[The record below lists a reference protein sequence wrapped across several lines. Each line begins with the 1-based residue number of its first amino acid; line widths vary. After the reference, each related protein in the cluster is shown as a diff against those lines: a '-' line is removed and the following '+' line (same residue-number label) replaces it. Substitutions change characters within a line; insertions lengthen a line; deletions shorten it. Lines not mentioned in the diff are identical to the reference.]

1 MLASQMLLC
10 DLSLS
15 INTVQVPS
23 VPSIFDQRSAN
34 PRPKHD
40 LYNHRYNNSTTSNN
54 CNCHS
59 HHVRQLSF
67 SQVTTNESRVETLTV
82 QVDVT
87 STTSLYPS
95 PIKRGEGEA
104 RSVFI
109 PSFLSD
115 FAPYQLSSGCS
126 CFITPL
132 PTPTYT
138 VVAETLIFTYKHATV
153 RILFRFLIF
162 QSKISP

>member
-1 MLASQMLLC
+1 M
-10 DLSLS
+10 
-15 INTVQVPS
+15 
-23 VPSIFDQRSAN
+23 
-34 PRPKHD
+34 
-40 LYNHRYNNSTTSNN
+40 
-54 CNCHS
+54 
-59 HHVRQLSF
+59 
-67 SQVTTNESRVETLTV
+67 ETLTV
-82 QVDVT
+82 QADVT

-95 PIKRGEGEA
+95 PIKRGEVEA

-109 PSFLSD
+109 PSYLSK

-153 RILFRFLIF
+153 RILFQFLSFRARYLLNSVSNYVFLIV
-162 QSKISP
+162 KSPDHPLSSSHHNIHNNNEHLHNYTNPHHRRTKLLPYKRLYLAQYLLV

>member
-1 MLASQMLLC
+1 M
-10 DLSLS
+10 
-15 INTVQVPS
+15 
-23 VPSIFDQRSAN
+23 
-34 PRPKHD
+34 
-40 LYNHRYNNSTTSNN
+40 
-54 CNCHS
+54 
-59 HHVRQLSF
+59 
-67 SQVTTNESRVETLTV
+67 TV

-95 PIKRGEGEA
+95 PIKRGEVEA

-109 PSFLSD
+109 PPYLSN

-138 VVAETLIFTYKHATV
+138 VVAETVIFTYKHATV
-153 RILFRFLIF
+153 SILFLPFPARCLSNDIPNYVYLTIKLKDHPLSSSHHNIHNNDEHLHNYRNPHHCRPKLLSHKRLYLAQHFLV
-162 QSKISP
+162 QRRLSK

>member
-1 MLASQMLLC
+1 M
-10 DLSLS
+10 
-15 INTVQVPS
+15 
-23 VPSIFDQRSAN
+23 
-34 PRPKHD
+34 
-40 LYNHRYNNSTTSNN
+40 
-54 CNCHS
+54 
-59 HHVRQLSF
+59 
-67 SQVTTNESRVETLTV
+67 TV

-95 PIKRGEGEA
+95 PIRRGEVEA

-109 PSFLSD
+109 PPYLSN

-138 VVAETLIFTYKHATV
+138 VVAETVIITYKHATV
-153 RILFRFLIF
+153 RILFLSFPARFLPNY
-162 QSKISP
+162 ISNYVSLTIKLPDHPLSSSHHNIHNNHEHLHNYTNPHHRRTKLLPHKRLYLAQHFLVQRRLGK

>member
-1 MLASQMLLC
+1 
-10 DLSLS
+10 
-15 INTVQVPS
+15 
-23 VPSIFDQRSAN
+23 
-34 PRPKHD
+34 
-40 LYNHRYNNSTTSNN
+40 
-54 CNCHS
+54 
-59 HHVRQLSF
+59 
-67 SQVTTNESRVETLTV
+67 LTV

-95 PIKRGEGEA
+95 PIKRGEVEA

-153 RILFRFLIF
+153 RILFQFLSFRAIYHLKSV
-162 QSKISP
+162 SKYVCLIVKPPDHPLSSSHHNIHNNNEHLHNYTYPHHRRTKLLPHKRMYFAQYLLV